1 MDLKRI
7 DDNELSLI
15 LTEDQLRFIQGC
27 LREIRVVLHRNALGT
42 RVGASYEILREMGS
56 EITKLLERENIDL

>member
-7 DDNELSLI
+7 DDKELSLI
-15 LTEDQLRFIQGC
+15 LTEDQPRIIQGC
-27 LREIRVVLHRNALGT
+27 LREIRVALHRNVLGT
-42 RVGASYEILREMGS
+42 RVGASYEILRDMGS